1 MNIRH
6 IIAAILVAALW
17 YVPQPATADPEATC
31 PQEAGMPNLPEGFC
45 ARLVAAD
52 LGPMGHMDVTDDGDL
67 YVAIQN
73 TPDEPGGIAGLRD
86 TDGDGWLDEQVRFGE
101 RGGIGLAIQGDRLF
115 LAEPGRVLSSPLHDG
130 RLGPGDSPRVI
141 AHGFPDTD
149 APRSLVVHDD
159 RVFVSVATTLET
171 CPPDEQATA
180 TAAPCRERDRAAGIW
195 RFQRDEAGQSQEDA
209 QHYAA
214 GLRDATA
221 MSWNPRDERLY
232 ALGQAPGPLT
242 SRADDQTPMADR
254 LPQVADELL
263 RIGTASDFGWPY
275 CYYDAAQHRRLETP
289 DYDRGDEPGSGCS
302 LFRAPE
308 MAFPGAQT
316 PTDLLF
322 YSGHQFPE
330 PYRQSAFAAF
340 AGDTDTPPT
349 VTALSLDDDGRP
361 TGERSSFI
369 QGLPAGPA
377 PRGRAII
384 SLAQGPDGS
393 LYLGDSRTGS
403 IWRISYIGDPD
414 DQE

>member
-1 MNIRH
+1 MTIRH
-6 IIAAILVAALW
+6 IIATILVAALW
-17 YVPQPATADPEATC
+17 YAPQPATADPEDTC
-31 PQEAGMPNLPEGFC
+31 EQEAGMPNLPEGFC

-52 LGPMGHMDVTDDGDL
+52 LGPTGHMDVTDDGDL

-86 TDGDGWLDEQVRFGE
+86 TDDDGWLDEQVRFGE

-195 RFQRDEAGQSQEDA
+195 LFQRDEAGQSQESA

-221 MSWNPRDERLY
+221 MSWNPRDEQLY
-232 ALGQAPGPLT
+232 ALGQAPGPLAR
-242 SRADDQTPMADR
+242 RADDQAPMADR

-289 DYDRGDEPGSGCS
+289 DYDRGDEPGSGCR

-316 PTDLLF
+316 PTDLIF